1 MPHLEIIELVLVQC
15 NIINND
21 YQQDSSVLYTLN
33 PNKLFGQ
40 LLDILTKSFLFSRTF
55 DSEISYI
62 EVQFTDQS
70 SKPRQKIK

>member
-40 LLDILTKSFLFSRTF
+40 LLDILTKIFLFSRTF

-62 EVQFTDQS
+62 EV
-70 SKPRQKIK
+70 

>member
-70 SKPRQKIK
+70 SKPR

>member
-15 NIINND
+15 NITNND

>member
-40 LLDILTKSFLFSRTF
+40 LLNILTKSFLFSRTF

-62 EVQFTDQS
+62 EV
-70 SKPRQKIK
+70 

>member
-33 PNKLFGQ
+33 PNKLFDQ

-70 SKPRQKIK
+70 SKPR

>member
-33 PNKLFGQ
+33 PNKLFDQ

-70 SKPRQKIK
+70 SKSR